1 MSLEPSVR
9 FLVKGHGVLAEE
21 HHHMGVNMVASF
33 SCVLVPFEVVRD
45 KGFNAELPV
54 QETMWNLRY
63 KDWVR
68 LHGKGRS
75 ASATN
80 LYLSFLSSGYLML
93 VSKLV
98 LKALHVVPAC
108 MAAPFLVTA
117 RMLVNS

>member
-1 MSLEPSVR
+1 
-9 FLVKGHGVLAEE
+9 
-21 HHHMGVNMVASF
+21 MGVNMVASF